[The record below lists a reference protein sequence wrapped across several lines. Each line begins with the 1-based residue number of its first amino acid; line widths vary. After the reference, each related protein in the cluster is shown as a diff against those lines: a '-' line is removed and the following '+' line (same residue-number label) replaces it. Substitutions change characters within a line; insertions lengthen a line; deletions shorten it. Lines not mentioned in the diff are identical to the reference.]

1 MQSHKSS
8 NEFNKFV
15 LVKNISVTAENE
27 PNANMFCLLER
38 LSQLRPGGAR
48 AAARRPQV
56 ALVVEERRRIEAF
69 EMTSLAPVELVVPL
83 SPEAKIQ
90 YFWHNY

>member
-8 NEFNKFV
+8 NEFNKLV

-27 PNANMFCLLER
+27 PNANTLCLLER
-38 LSQLRPGGAR
+38 LPQLRPGAR

-56 ALVVEERRRIEAF
+56 ALVVEERQRREREAF
-69 EMTSLAPVELVVPL
+69 EMTRLAPVELAVPL
-83 SPEAKIQ
+83 FPEAKIQ
-90 YFWHNY
+90 

>member
-1 MQSHKSS
+1 MLAATT
-8 NEFNKFV
+8 NEFNKLV

-27 PNANMFCLLER
+27 PNAKTLCLLER
-38 LSQLRPGGAR
+38 LSQLGPGGAR

-56 ALVVEERRRIEAF
+56 ALVVEERRRREREAF

-83 SPEAKIQ
+83 FPEAKIQ
-90 YFWHNY
+90 

>member
-1 MQSHKSS
+1 MLAATT

-27 PNANMFCLLER
+27 PNANTLCLLER

-56 ALVVEERRRIEAF
+56 ALEELQRREREAF

-83 SPEAKIQ
+83 FPEAKIQ
-90 YFWHNY
+90 

>member
-15 LVKNISVTAENE
+15 LVKNISVIAENE
-27 PNANMFCLLER
+27 PNANTLCLLER

-56 ALVVEERRRIEAF
+56 ALVVEERQRREREAF
-69 EMTSLAPVELVVPL
+69 EMTRLAPVELVAPL

-90 YFWHNY
+90 

>member
-1 MQSHKSS
+1 MLAATT

-27 PNANMFCLLER
+27 PNANMLCLLER

-56 ALVVEERRRIEAF
+56 ALVVEERRRGEREAF

-83 SPEAKIQ
+83 FPEAKIQ
-90 YFWHNY
+90 

>member
-1 MQSHKSS
+1 MLEVTT

-27 PNANMFCLLER
+27 PNANTLCLLER
-38 LSQLRPGGAR
+38 LSELRPGGAR

-56 ALVVEERRRIEAF
+56 ALVVEERRGEIEAF

-90 YFWHNY
+90 